1 MNLHLHIYTRYF
13 SSQTTYAVCSDVFC
27 LEFSLD
33 TLLDGSEMYFFSQQ
47 STTVDGCTMNGRTDE
62 GCRNKVKLQSQAD
75 PGNTRAVTSDDNQ
88 QVLSAERDGGL
99 RERAMVENGGLIQM
113 RR

>member
-1 MNLHLHIYTRYF
+1 M
-13 SSQTTYAVCSDVFC
+13 YAVCSSVIFA

-33 TLLDGSEMYFFSQQ
+33 ALLDGSEMFFFVCFFPFPAEHNSRWMHNERQ
-47 STTVDGCTMNGRTDE
+47 GGGTDE

-75 PGNTRAVTSDDNQ
+75 PGNTSAVTSDDNH
-88 QVLSAERDGGL
+88 QVLSAGRDGGS

>member
-1 MNLHLHIYTRYF
+1 M
-13 SSQTTYAVCSDVFC
+13 YAVCSDVF
-27 LEFSLD
+27 
-33 TLLDGSEMYFFSQQ
+33 LLGVQSGHTSRRIRNVFFSQQ
-47 STTVDGCTMNGRTDE
+47 STTVDGCKMNGRTDE

-75 PGNTRAVTSDDNQ
+75 PGNTRAVTSDDNH

>member
-1 MNLHLHIYTRYF
+1 
-13 SSQTTYAVCSDVFC
+13 
-27 LEFSLD
+27 
-33 TLLDGSEMYFFSQQ
+33 MYFFPAELNSRWMHNERQ
-47 STTVDGCTMNGRTDE
+47 GGRTDE

-75 PGNTRAVTSDDNQ
+75 PGNTRAVTSDDNH
-88 QVLSAERDGGL
+88 QVLSAERGGGL

>member
-1 MNLHLHIYTRYF
+1 M
-13 SSQTTYAVCSDVFC
+13 YAVCSDV
-27 LEFSLD
+27 
-33 TLLDGSEMYFFSQQ
+33 LLLGIQSGHTSRRIRNVFFSQQ

-75 PGNTRAVTSDDNQ
+75 PGNTRAVTSDDNH